1 MARCEESMLQIEYR
15 DYVNEIEP
23 IDHRRYT
30 FIEMENKDV
39 LSIGL
44 RYDFQKVNSERN
56 EILGQWGMTD
66 GQYNLYFELNL
77 DRDDKVASVA
87 VRDAIVR
94 RCLANS
100 IKRILKEDSALI
112 IANKFLEDSPVI
124 IYFRSSLPYYN
135 KVENWGL
142 VKNYLED
149 DNLEFINDNKL
160 EGDIIKLL
168 LMPHINKHLEILYG
182 EYKEFCLQKMN
193 IVKVEN
199 KGIDYI
205 YNIIVSLPIE
215 VEQDEENVVMNFSVD
230 REKVR
235 MNKINKM

>member
-1 MARCEESMLQIEYR
+1 MANCEESMLQIEYR
-15 DYVNEIEP
+15 DYVNEVEP

-30 FIEMENKDV
+30 FVEMQDRDI

-44 RYDFQKVNSERN
+44 RYDFQKVSSKRN
-56 EILGQWGMTD
+56 EILGQWAMTD
-66 GQYNLYFELNL
+66 GNYNLYFELDL

-100 IKRILKEDSALI
+100 IKKIIKEDSSLI
-112 IANKFLEDSPVI
+112 DANEFLKESPVI
-124 IYFRSSLPYYN
+124 IYFKSSLPYYN

-142 VKNYLED
+142 VINYLED
-149 DNLEFINDNKL
+149 DNLEFINNNKI

-168 LMPHINKHLEILYG
+168 LMPHINNQLEFLYG
-182 EYKEFCLQKMN
+182 EPKEFCLQKIN

-199 KGIDYI
+199 KGINHI
-205 YNIIVSLPIE
+205 YNIIISFPVE
-215 VEQDEENVVMNFSVD
+215 VGFGEDNIVMNFSVD

-235 MNKINKM
+235 MNKINRV